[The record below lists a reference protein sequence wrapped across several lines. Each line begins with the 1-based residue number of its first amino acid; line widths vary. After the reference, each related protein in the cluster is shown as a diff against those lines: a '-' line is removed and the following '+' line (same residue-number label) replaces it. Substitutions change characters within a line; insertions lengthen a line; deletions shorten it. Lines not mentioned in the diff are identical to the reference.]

1 MLRFKL
7 HHLFAL
13 SLLVTAIG
21 HRPAQAMGVNFD
33 LETQPKRSQTSSSS
47 ELIDSQPGLPETDSP
62 SAVKV
67 FKPLPI
73 PPTASQPPLRIT
85 SSKSAL
91 PSHVIASARV
101 LTPPPPSA
109 LPTSRVLS
117 PNPIPSTPIPHD
129 SSEKEAIALNFTPD
143 ASIFEP
149 SEPSPPQPLTKAQ
162 EQPALPNWMYE
173 GGSNSLV
180 ARVIGSAE
188 GTRTANG
195 NPTQAYY
202 GHTDPGNGVWN
213 MGTFSY
219 QHGASSPQEADKK
232 QLKRLKRQGKT
243 IANQADQAELS
254 MTLGEVLNGL
264 DLANQSPRAAL
275 ERGGYV
281 DRLVQARHKG
291 MKNND
296 AIVWARTYSYLDPD
310 TQRWNAPGL
319 GNTLT
324 SIRRDQRR
332 RHDAVATAFNSYQA
346 QRDDLNTPSEETLK
360 TPILALAPEPSTNL
374 FSTDKTSQEKK
385 LLVTQPTDSTSLA
398 FSIHDDWESSSR
410 EIQSR
415 DVPIAKTYEAET
427 DAIQAKD
434 TLKRGDDSQDKRL
447 SIAPTSDPEEIA
459 G

>member
-21 HRPAQAMGVNFD
+21 HRPAQAMGLNFD
-33 LETQPKRSQTSSSS
+33 LETQPKSPQTSSSS
-47 ELIDSQPGLPETDSP
+47 ELTDSQTGLPETDSP
-62 SAVKV
+62 SAVTI

-85 SSKSAL
+85 TSKSTL

-117 PNPIPSTPIPHD
+117 PKPVPSTPPLPD
-129 SSEKEAIALNFTPD
+129 LPEKASIALSFTPD
-143 ASIFEP
+143 ESIFE
-149 SEPSPPQPLTKAQ
+149 SSLPQPLTTAQ
-162 EQPALPNWMYE
+162 EQSSLPHWMYE
-173 GGSNSLV
+173 GGSDSLV

-188 GTRTANG
+188 GTRTASG

-219 QHGASSPQEADKK
+219 QHGANSPQEADKK

-243 IANQADQAELS
+243 IADQADQAKLS

-296 AIVWARTYSYLDPD
+296 AIIWARTYSYLDPD

-324 SIRRDQRR
+324 SIRRDQSR

-346 QRDDLNTPSEETLK
+346 QRNDLNTPPEDTLK
-360 TPILALAPEPSTNL
+360 TPILALAPEPSTSL
-374 FSTDKTSQEKK
+374 FSTDKTSEEKK
-385 LLVTQPTDSTSLA
+385 LLATQPTDSTSLA

-415 DVPIAKTYEAET
+415 DLPIATTSEAEIN
-427 DAIQAKD
+427 AIQAKD
-434 TLKRGDDSQDKRL
+434 TLKLEDDSQDQRL